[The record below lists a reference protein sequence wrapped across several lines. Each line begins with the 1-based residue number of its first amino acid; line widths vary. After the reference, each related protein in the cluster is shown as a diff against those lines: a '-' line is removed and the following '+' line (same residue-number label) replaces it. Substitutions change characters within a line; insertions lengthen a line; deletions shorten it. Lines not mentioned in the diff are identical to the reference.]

1 MIHMLARQPH
11 SQVTD
16 NEVLLTHGTI
26 IEVTLLQRGLI
37 EREPRKGRNHI
48 VRCGQRA
55 LWSSS
60 LHKSFKDIIESV
72 FRLALQAN
80 GCTPSV
86 IT

>member
-37 EREPRKGRNHI
+37 EREPRKGRNYI
-48 VRCGQRA
+48 IGCREGS
-55 LWSSS
+55 LWPRG
-60 LHKSFKDIIESV
+60 LHQSFKDVVESV
-72 FRLALQAN
+72 CGLALHTN
-80 GCTPSV
+80 DILPSV